1 MQVLL
6 VEDNTLLASGIS
18 QALRS
23 AGFIVNHVSRGR
35 DALTAIKTSQPDIV
49 ILDLGLPDMDG
60 MAVLRS
66 ARQDRFLNPVL
77 ILTARDTTFDK
88 VSGLDSGADDYL
100 AKPFEIDELLARLRA
115 LERRLGGSK
124 SNDLRIGPVCLD
136 TKALEVTVSGEPL
149 LMSRREYM
157 LLKALMESPNKVQ
170 TRDMLDSKLY
180 GWGEEVSSNAVEVHI
195 HNLRKKLP
203 EGFIRTV
210 RGVGYVV
217 KSDT

>member
-1 MQVLL
+1 MAKNVSVTWLQKKQFVGIGSSQRS
-6 VEDNTLLASGIS
+6 VVMSGQDEENAI
-18 QALRS
+18 
-23 AGFIVNHVSRGR
+23 GVSPSEMM
-35 DALTAIKTSQPDIV
+35 L
-49 ILDLGLPDMDG
+49 LGLAG
-60 MAVLRS
+60 CS
-66 ARQDRFLNPVL
+66 AYDVVG
-77 ILTARDTTFDK
+77 ILENK
-88 VSGLDSGADDYL
+88 
-100 AKPFEIDELLARLRA
+100 
-115 LERRLGGSK
+115 
-124 SNDLRIGPVCLD
+124 
-136 TKALEVTVSGEPL
+136 KATLTGLEVKVSGEPL

-217 KSDT
+217 KSAI

>member
-18 QALRS
+18 QTLRS
-23 AGFIVNHVSRGR
+23 AGFIVNHVSCGR

-77 ILTARDTTFDK
+77 ILTARDTTIDK

-100 AKPFEIDELLARLRA
+100 AKPFDIDELLARLRA

-124 SNDLRIGPVCLD
+124 SNDLMIGPVCLD
-136 TKALEVTVSGEPL
+136 TKALEVKVSGEPL

-217 KSDT
+217 KSAT